1 MATMILNQS
10 KPLRLTMMSAFYF
23 TQGVPNGLFL
33 VAVPAWIVSNGG
45 SAIETAQVVS
55 AYMFFWIWKFFT
67 ALMMDRYTFL
77 PMGRRRAWIIG
88 AQTVLVTALLGSAII
103 SPPATDIALLS
114 AVALACGFGA
124 STQDVG
130 IDGLAV
136 DILEEDERSVAAGL
150 MYGCGMVGMSASSF
164 AAGQIISRVGISA
177 AFFTGAAV
185 VGAVLLLGIALKERE
200 GERRLPWSQGQA
212 HPRNVAIKLE
222 AWWPLL
228 RDSVKAIFTPLSI
241 LFVAAFMIS
250 SIPSGMGE
258 TYHPVLAQWVAG
270 WSLTDYTNTVST
282 FGLAAG
288 IFAMV
293 VGGWIVAKVGEPRA
307 FQVLFGLFALVC
319 VAFALVP
326 GQWENDTVI
335 VALFFAFPMLA
346 TMTTVAALPI
356 AMRLCDPRVAATQY
370 TVYMATSNFGRPIGA
385 AMAAAITAAY
395 APQLLYFAVGAVL
408 FAACLIATFAR
419 FPLKAIASVEAVER
433 GTPQVEARPVPEV
446 PAAP

>member
-1 MATMILNQS
+1 MSSLILNQS

-45 SAIETAQVVS
+45 SAVETAQVIAS
-55 AYMFFWIWKFFT
+55 YMFFWIWKFFT
-67 ALMMDRYTFL
+67 ALIMDRYTFL
-77 PMGRRRAWIIG
+77 PMGRRRAWIVG
-88 AQTVLVTALLGSAII
+88 AQTVLVSALLLSAII

-114 AVALACGFGA
+114 AIALACGFGA

-136 DILEEDERSVAAGL
+136 DILEEDERSIAAGL

-185 VGAVLLLGIALKERE
+185 VGIVLLLGILVKERE
-200 GERRLPWSQGQA
+200 GEKRLPWSEGTP
-212 HPRNVAIKLE
+212 HPRNIAIRLD

-241 LFVAAFMIS
+241 LFVVAFMIS
-250 SIPSGMGE
+250 SIPSGMAE
-258 TYHPVLAQWVAG
+258 AYHPVLAQEVAG

-288 IFAMV
+288 VFAMV
-293 VGGWIVAKVGEPRA
+293 VGGWIVSRVGEPRA
-307 FQVLFGLFALVC
+307 FQILFGLFALFGITRTQGFIHRFQLG
-319 VAFALVP
+319 AFTLEQ
-326 GQWENDTVI
+326 G
-335 VALFFAFPMLA
+335 
-346 TMTTVAALPI
+346 
-356 AMRLCDPRVAATQY
+356 
-370 TVYMATSNFGRPIGA
+370 
-385 AMAAAITAAY
+385 
-395 APQLLYFAVGAVL
+395 
-408 FAACLIATFAR
+408 
-419 FPLKAIASVEAVER
+419 
-433 GTPQVEARPVPEV
+433 
-446 PAAP
+446 